1 MLSSHRLCGPMRER
15 RFLFI
20 FFVVLILDVT
30 PPKFLNCHTML
41 FYVDKM
47 EAATFVVPTA
57 LDNSGLVKN
66 VTVMP
71 YNFKPGTVVSEDVN
85 VTYTAVDN
93 SGNSATCTIS
103 FIIKGIKMSF

>member
-1 MLSSHRLCGPMRER
+1 
-15 RFLFI
+15 
-20 FFVVLILDVT
+20 
-30 PPKFLNCHTML
+30 ML

-47 EAATFVVPTA
+47 EATKFDLPTA
-57 LDNSGLVKN
+57 SDNSGLVKN

-93 SGNSATCTIS
+93 SGNSATCTVS
-103 FIIKGIKMSF
+103 FIIKGIKILTC

>member
-1 MLSSHRLCGPMRER
+1 MRGLRFFFLSISDV
-15 RFLFI
+15 FLI
-20 FFVVLILDVT
+20 DVT
-30 PPKFLNCHTML
+30 PPKFLNCRAMP

-47 EAATFVVPTA
+47 KVTNFVVPTA
-57 LDNSGLVKN
+57 TDNSGLVKN

-71 YNFKPGTVVSEDVN
+71 NNFKPGTVVSEDVN

-103 FIIKGIKMSF
+103 FIIKGREN

>member
-1 MLSSHRLCGPMRER
+1 
-15 RFLFI
+15 
-20 FFVVLILDVT
+20 
-30 PPKFLNCHTML
+30 ML

-47 EAATFVVPTA
+47 EATKFDLPTA
-57 LDNSGLVKN
+57 SDNSGLVKN

-93 SGNSATCTIS
+93 SGNSATCTVS
-103 FIIKGIKMSF
+103 FIIKGREN